1 MHAPTGVVLALA
13 SLPDYDPN
21 DRPVPVR
28 DPKLAGTDPTF
39 NRAVQGVYELG
50 STFKIFTVAQ
60 ALDLNLVE
68 LAQGEQPFPDYP
80 GYWRVELPAGEEYF
94 LRVEGPDH
102 YPALYRGQAPTGH
115 GLTSALFG
123 FEVGPTADFF
133 AGVEEAVGL
142 DIGLESPDLVHLWG
156 VPNLGDEDSTVHC
169 EDLAVLHNGA
179 AASVVCFALNEDGV
193 LAQTS
198 AGPVDHFFAF
208 NMLPGELIVRVTVG
222 DEQLEELWFPQ
233 GGDIVAAWY
242 FEGLR

>member
-1 MHAPTGVVLALA
+1 MMLVLLTACAQLQPWLSTETEPPEVVTLQGWVYDSPLSSETALDDGW
-13 SLPDYDPN
+13 LTY
-21 DRPVPVR
+21 
-28 DPKLAGTDPTF
+28 
-39 NRAVQGVYELG
+39 
-50 STFKIFTVAQ
+50 
-60 ALDLNLVE
+60 LDLNLVE